1 MTGTVWGVQDLV
13 VEDGEVESETQADGV
28 RRCQLGLG
36 DIGSILYPNQLCSII
51 EKIKKNS
58 ITL

>member
-1 MTGTVWGVQDLV
+1 MTGTIWGVQNLV
-13 VEDGEVESETQADGV
+13 VEDGEVESETEADGV

-36 DIGSILYPNQLCSII
+36 DIGSVLRSDQLSSAV
-51 EKIKKNS
+51 EEVADS